1 MARTTAIPALKTSV
15 VKRWVT
21 ALALL
26 AFFLQGFAV
35 QSHVHA
41 PLAPLAGQAL
51 AIKAA
56 SLPDPAP
63 LKAQD
68 PIDQCRLCQ
77 ELAHAGIYVGPSASA
92 AALNLSFALAV
103 YAALPAFRPRS
114 ATAFGW
120 QSRAPPR
127 H

>member
-1 MARTTAIPALKTSV
+1 MARTATIPALKASV

-21 ALALL
+21 AFALL
-26 AFFLQGFAV
+26 AFILQGLAV
-35 QSHVHA
+35 QTHIHA
-41 PLAPLAGQAL
+41 PLQIQAV
-51 AIKAA
+51 KAA
-56 SLPDPAP
+56 SLPEPAP

-77 ELAHAGIYVGPSASA
+77 EVAHAGIFVAPSASA
-92 AALNLSFALAV
+92 IAISLTYAAAV
-103 YAALPAFRPRS
+103 FAALPDFTSRS
-114 ATAFGW
+114 ATAFAW

>member
-1 MARTTAIPALKTSV
+1 MARTATIPALKASV

-21 ALALL
+21 AFALL
-26 AFFLQGFAV
+26 AFILQGLAV
-35 QSHVHA
+35 QTHIHA
-41 PLAPLAGQAL
+41 PLQIQAV
-51 AIKAA
+51 KAA
-56 SLPDPAP
+56 SLPEPAP

-77 ELAHAGIYVGPSASA
+77 EIAHAGIFVAPSASA
-92 AALNLSFALAV
+92 TAISLTFALAV
-103 YAALPAFRPRS
+103 FAALPGFTPRS
-114 ATAFGW
+114 ATGFGW

>member
-35 QSHVHA
+35 QRHVH
-41 PLAPLAGQAL
+41 APLAGQAL

-92 AALNLSFALAV
+92 AAISLSFAMAV

>member
-1 MARTTAIPALKTSV
+1 MARTAANPALKASV

-35 QSHVHA
+35 QTHIHA
-41 PLAPLAGQAL
+41 SLQPLAA
-51 AIKAA
+51 KTA
-56 SLPDPAP
+56 SLPEPTP

-77 ELAHAGIYVGPSASA
+77 EVAHAGILVAPSASA
-92 AALNLSFALAV
+92 VAASLIFIGAGF
-103 YAALPAFRPRS
+103 AALPDFTPRS
-114 ATAFGW
+114 ATAFSW
-120 QSRAPPR
+120 QSRAPP
-127 H
+127 HH